1 MQETHLSIT
10 QHPLMGQILQQG
22 PLQQFRRGVQG
33 VLWTVD
39 LSFLPICTEYLGM
52 EAEKRAGRVKE
63 GYSPECS

>member
-10 QHPLMGQILQQG
+10 QHLLRGEILQQG
-22 PLQQFRRGVQG
+22 PQQQFRGWCTGGV
-33 VLWTVD
+33 VD
-39 LSFLPICTEYLGM
+39 CGSLLSICTEYLGM